1 MQQPQQVYGG
11 NGNNYNPVMRPRAP
25 GTPVT
30 VQQQLS
36 VDSSVGNAV
45 TPSPLQSPAAQQQ
58 QQQALPANQTVDSS
72 DPSGGGGGGIGS
84 MNVAP
89 HWIVYDS
96 FGFPKI
102 GLKGGGTDGPLSPP
116 PPPVP
121 ILSAP
126 EKSEQE
132 KAPEVLL
139 QGDLES
145 ATSSSQEV
153 AIVVPEIVQ
162 VLKPIEEVEQV
173 VRKEPL
179 MDPLA
184 TTSTSEMSA
193 VVNVVVPALREESI
207 KTSDEMV
214 VSDQMLMDLPVGGE
228 METLEMFHLV
238 EVPEVTEVDMISPS
252 PVDVGK
258 MPQIQ
263 EDPIELEEKKERSAA
278 VEAIKVETDP
288 LIHVEEVSTILPS
301 LVSVSDSA
309 LEIGATIQSSPTMVP
324 SSDSTESSDVK
335 TQFDPVI
342 PKSEALPDVILNE
355 EVVATPGS
363 TAESH
368 DEVFTSSPV
377 KTPIS
382 SAAIQDPVVIP
393 EIEKPPAAPVETSAT
408 APPTVST
415 PTNVVPSIPAA
426 VTLASKVSLK
436 APVSY
441 SSTSSMP
448 ATVTTVTLSAIP
460 VSNVTSVPPQST
472 TSTAN
477 QPNPQP
483 NVAMSMAS
491 IPVTSVRTVSVP
503 GTVPTS
509 ILVRAP
515 IGNRLSSPLIINQ
528 RPLPT
533 LTLNSTQN
541 APSSANQPKAT
552 PQQHQQQQTT
562 MLEVKKEKM
571 EEEQLPLPPQQSS
584 ESSASVDEIN
594 PLLVQQQQQVTI
606 KK

>member
-1 MQQPQQVYGG
+1 MPGQQQQMMGQQRFIRPANVVQQQPGGQVPGGEPVMMIRQRFPMASALQQAAQIQQQQHAPMQPNMQGMQQQQQPMKVNQQQVQQQQAAQMQMQRQQQMMQQQQFAMQQPMQQQQQMQQQQLPPQHQMQQQQMQQPMQQNIQGQLNHQQQQQQQPQGHFQPQQQQQTYGNNNQPMQQQQYMPQQQPQQQPMHHQPMQQQQQVYGG
-11 NGNNYNPVMRPRAP
+11 NGNNYNPAMRPRAP

-45 TPSPLQSPAAQQQ
+45 APSPLQSPAAQQQ
-58 QQQALPANQTVDSS
+58 QALPANQTIDSS
-72 DPSGGGGGGIGS
+72 DPSGGGGGGMGS

-121 ILSAP
+121 ILPAP

-173 VRKEPL
+173 VRLEPL

-193 VVNVVVPALREESI
+193 VVNVVVPALREDSI
-207 KTSDEMV
+207 KSSDEMM

-252 PVDVGK
+252 PIDGGNK
-258 MPQIQ
+258 MPLIQ

-288 LIHVEEVSTILPS
+288 LMHVEEVYPPFFLHWFPFWILLST
-301 LVSVSDSA
+301 
-309 LEIGATIQSSPTMVP
+309 LERQ
-324 SSDSTESSDVK
+324 
-335 TQFDPVI
+335 
-342 PKSEALPDVILNE
+342 L
-355 EVVATPGS
+355 
-363 TAESH
+363 SH
-368 DEVFTSSPV
+368 
-377 KTPIS
+377 
-382 SAAIQDPVVIP
+382 
-393 EIEKPPAAPVETSAT
+393 
-408 APPTVST
+408 
-415 PTNVVPSIPAA
+415 
-426 VTLASKVSLK
+426 
-436 APVSY
+436 
-441 SSTSSMP
+441 
-448 ATVTTVTLSAIP
+448 
-460 VSNVTSVPPQST
+460 
-472 TSTAN
+472 
-477 QPNPQP
+477 
-483 NVAMSMAS
+483 
-491 IPVTSVRTVSVP
+491 R
-503 GTVPTS
+503 
-509 ILVRAP
+509 
-515 IGNRLSSPLIINQ
+515 RLW
-528 RPLPT
+528 
-533 LTLNSTQN
+533 
-541 APSSANQPKAT
+541 
-552 PQQHQQQQTT
+552 
-562 MLEVKKEKM
+562 
-571 EEEQLPLPPQQSS
+571 
-584 ESSASVDEIN
+584 
-594 PLLVQQQQQVTI
+594 
-606 KK
+606 